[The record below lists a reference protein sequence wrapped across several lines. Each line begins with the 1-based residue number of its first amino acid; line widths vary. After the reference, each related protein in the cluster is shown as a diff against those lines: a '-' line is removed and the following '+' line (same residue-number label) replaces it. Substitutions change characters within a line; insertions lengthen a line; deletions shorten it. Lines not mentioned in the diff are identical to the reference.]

1 VFSSFKVRNYRIY
14 WVGTFVSLIGTWV
27 QSVAQSWLVF
37 KLTNSAFLL
46 GFVGFLNTLP
56 MFLFSL
62 FGGVFAD
69 RVNKRIVLLYTQSV
83 FMILAFALAVLT
95 QLQII
100 QTWHIMLMAVLNGIV
115 MAFDAPS
122 RQSMVVELVG
132 KEHLLNA
139 IAWNSA
145 AFNSARIIG
154 PALAGIL
161 MAVIGMSGCFYLNGA
176 SFFAVIISLI
186 VIRNIRQPSK
196 SDKTFLLH
204 DIIDGLRFMKHNRV
218 IVVLISIVGIMSFFG
233 LSYVIL
239 MPVFAERVLH
249 TDVSGF
255 AALMSAAGFG
265 ALAAALML
273 ARLGDFR
280 RKGKLLIASCGIV
293 SIALIVFALSKT
305 FVLSLG
311 CLVLVGW
318 GSVMS
323 VSIINTLLQTIV
335 PDQYR
340 GRVMSGF
347 MITFAGV
354 LPFGNL
360 ASGALAHTC
369 GVSSAIVLSAV
380 TCGISIMIVSWLFP
394 QVRNL

>member
-1 VFSSFKVRNYRIY
+1 M
-14 WVGTFVSLIGTWV
+14 FVSLIGTWI

-46 GFVGFLNTLP
+46 GVVGFLNTIPVL
-56 MFLFSL
+56 LFSL
-62 FGGVFAD
+62 FGGAFAD

-83 FMILAFALAVLT
+83 FMALAFVLAVLT

-100 QTWHIMLMAVLNGIV
+100 ETWHIMIIAVCNGIV

-122 RQSMVVELVG
+122 RQSMAVELVG

-161 MAVIGMSGCFYLNGA
+161 VAGIGMSGCFYLNGV
-176 SFFAVIISLI
+176 SFFAVIVALL

-196 SDKTFLLH
+196 SDKSFLIR
-204 DIIDGLRFMKHNRV
+204 DIIDGLRFMKHNRI
-218 IVVLISIVGIMSFFG
+218 IVVLIAIVGIMSFFG
-233 LSYVIL
+233 LSYVVL

-255 AALMSAAGFG
+255 AGLMSAAGSG
-265 ALAAALML
+265 ALVAALML

-280 RKGKLLIASCGIV
+280 RKGELLIVSCGV
-293 SIALIVFALSKT
+293 FSGALIVFALSKVI
-305 FVLSLG
+305 VLSLV
-311 CLVLVGW
+311 CLVFVGW
-318 GSVMS
+318 ASVMS

-335 PDQYR
+335 PDAYR

-360 ASGALAHTC
+360 ANGALAHIY
-369 GVSSAIVLSAV
+369 GVSNAILISAV
-380 TCGISIMIVSWLFP
+380 TCGIAIMLVSALFP
-394 QVRNL
+394 RVRSL

>member
-1 VFSSFKVRNYRIY
+1 MFSALKVRNYRIY
-14 WVGTFVSLIGTWV
+14 WIGMFVSLIGTWI

-37 KLTNSAFLL
+37 KLTNSVFLL
-46 GFVGFLNTLP
+46 GVVGFLNTIPVL
-56 MFLFSL
+56 LFSL
-62 FGGVFAD
+62 FGGAFAD
-69 RVNKRIVLLYTQSV
+69 RVNKRIVLLYTQSA
-83 FMILAFALAVLT
+83 FMVLAFVLAVLT
-95 QLQII
+95 QLQIVE
-100 QTWHIMLMAVLNGIV
+100 TWHIMVIAVLNGIV

-122 RQSMVVELVG
+122 RQSMAIELVG

-161 MAVIGMSGCFYLNGA
+161 VAVIGMSGCFYLNGV
-176 SFFAVIISLI
+176 SFCAVIVALM

-196 SDKTFLLH
+196 GDRTFLIH
-204 DIIDGLRFMKHNRV
+204 DIIDGLRFMKHNRI
-218 IVVLISIVGIMSFFG
+218 IVVLITIVGIMSFFG
-233 LSYVIL
+233 LSYVVL

-255 AALMSAAGFG
+255 GLLMSAAGFG
-265 ALAAALML
+265 ALIAALML

-280 RKGKLLIASCGIV
+280 RKGKLLIVSCGV
-293 SIALIVFALSKT
+293 FSIALIVFSLSKIL
-305 FVLSLG
+305 VLSLA

-318 GSVMS
+318 ASVMS

-335 PDQYR
+335 PDEYR

-347 MITFAGV
+347 MVTFAGV

-360 ASGALAHTC
+360 ANGALAHAC
-369 GVSSAIVLSAV
+369 GVSNAILISAV
-380 TCGISIMIVSWLFP
+380 TCGISIVIVSLLFP
-394 QVRNL
+394 RVRNL